1 MKINQ
6 NHKYHTNSHY
16 LRLGIC
22 AQHMYF
28 RKKFKYVLEKGI
40 LFPIPRNG
48 GAGELLSTC
57 SFRVS
62 GWDWAVVRVL
72 LAGLAV
78 LVQYVSNAN
87 LNLIEKEDYVTA
99 ADTAQG
105 GQYKAWAAVG

>member
-1 MKINQ
+1 M
-6 NHKYHTNSHY
+6 
-16 LRLGIC
+16 
-22 AQHMYF
+22 
-28 RKKFKYVLEKGI
+28 
-40 LFPIPRNG
+40 FPIPRNG

-99 ADTAQG
+99 ADTAQKG
-105 GQYKAWAAVG
+105 DSTKLGRQWGKSWIFPFSWSLFIHFAGFFCFWWCN